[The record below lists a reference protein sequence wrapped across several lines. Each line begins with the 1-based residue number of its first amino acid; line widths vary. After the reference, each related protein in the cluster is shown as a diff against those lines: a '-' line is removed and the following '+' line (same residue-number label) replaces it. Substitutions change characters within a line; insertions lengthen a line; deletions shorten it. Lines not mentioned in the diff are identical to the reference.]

1 MGEQATL
8 EFDKSVGD
16 VLLHK
21 LVKTY
26 KFNILRHTLCITYGH
41 ASRIS
46 KLVLNIL
53 RVLVIHNKLIAVQ
66 PIVTIDNDV

>member
-8 EFDKSVGD
+8 EFDKSYCN

-26 KFNILRHTLCITYGH
+26 
-41 ASRIS
+41 S
-46 KLVLNIL
+46 LVQSQ
-53 RVLVIHNKLIAVQ
+53 RMTDV
-66 PIVTIDNDV
+66 IVTECSRGKTERARIYSGIF